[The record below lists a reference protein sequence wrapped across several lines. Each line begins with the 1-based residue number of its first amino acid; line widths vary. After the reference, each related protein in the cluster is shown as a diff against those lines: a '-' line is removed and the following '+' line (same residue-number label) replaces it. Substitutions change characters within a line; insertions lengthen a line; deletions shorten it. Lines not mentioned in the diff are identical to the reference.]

1 MQVNDAPVVRFTN
14 VEELFDDINDTDQD
28 LLIVINVS
36 PKDFTKIQREREKR
50 RRKFRF
56 RRYNVDAQVL
66 FITVT
71 TGLHETLHAELYQ
84 LFRKPIVLNDWC
96 KSWVSLGATTFHYQ
110 GSPRA
115 PIGEGDS
122 TGGPSPERRGRG
134 KWPTLVILSRVTATI
149 DQLRKDMQWWFP
161 ASNHDVKIVLLAKFD
176 HRQSCVLIERGE
188 ERIPHLQGPITRRR
202 HAAILQQNDAL
213 EPVKRQTITITRDET
228 TDPVSYN
235 VAGGPLVLEFRLLFL
250 RDPSLE
256 DRDVVI
262 NIEDLKDFGMWAWE
276 MAS

>member
-14 VEELFDDINDTDQD
+14 VEELFDDINATDQD
-28 LLIVINVS
+28 LLIVINIS
-36 PKDFTKIQREREKR
+36 LKDFTKIQREREKR
-50 RRKFRF
+50 RRKFRV

-134 KWPTLVILSRVTATI
+134 EWPNCCA
-149 DQLRKDMQWWFP
+149 
-161 ASNHDVKIVLLAKFD
+161 
-176 HRQSCVLIERGE
+176 LIERWE
-188 ERIPHLQGPITRRR
+188 EQIPHLQGPITRRR
-202 HAAILQQNDAL
+202 HAAILQQNDVL

-228 TDPVSYN
+228 TDPVSYD

-262 NIEDLKDFGMWAWE
+262 NIEDLQDFGMWAWE